1 MSSNDESKREVT
13 EPEPQTE
20 ANAALDERLQAH
32 IGVQLKSMYD
42 SYLNEPIPDRLVDL
56 LEQLDRV
63 SRDPGPDEHPD
74 SRHDSRRRRPE
85 ESRGGSD
92 E

>member
-1 MSSNDESKREVT
+1 MSSDDESKHDVT
-13 EPEPQTE
+13 KPESQTE
-20 ANAALDERLQAH
+20 ASAALDEGLQAH

-42 SYLNEPIPDRLVDL
+42 SYLNEPIPDRLVEL

-63 SRDPGPDEHPD
+63 SRESGPDASPD
-74 SRHDSRRRRPE
+74 SHRARRE
-85 ESRGGSD
+85 GSGGESD